1 MGVIH
6 IQRSCR
12 HCGAQTFADWV
23 LCRWKCPELPDPG
36 AVGKSTVTYEIG
48 QASALL
54 SVLQSYGGHIP
65 VGAAAAHRN
74 LPAKRMRPSPSRYQ
88 RTQSDAEETGTA
100 RLVRRSIELVLI
112 NGSQSQLLREH
123 HSGTLALG
131 HRWGGRAWLQID
143 SMSWPWRSV
152 CQTQTASPAS
162 KLAQTYATASPPTSW
177 LVKRI
182 ETTD

>member
-65 VGAAAAHRN
+65 VGAAAAHRS

-123 HSGTLALG
+123 HSGTSALG
-131 HRWGGRAWLQID
+131 HRWGAALGFKSTRCRGRGGPCARHRPPLQLR
-143 SMSWPWRSV
+143 SWRRHMRRLRLPLLGW
-152 CQTQTASPAS
+152 
-162 KLAQTYATASPPTSW
+162 
-177 LVKRI
+177 
-182 ETTD
+182 